1 MTKESLSAR
10 ISGRTADELEK
21 YAEKRD
27 ITKSEATNRLLDKA
41 LKVENNDAEVI
52 ITDGSGDRSIE
63 EQVQQ
68 TGSEIIAEFDDKL
81 NTEVSELE
89 DEIRRNPWELRTF
102 SVLILLGIVFT
113 TLNSIVLTILFAGVF
128 FGSSVKMVQY
138 ELERKTQ

>member
-102 SVLILLGIVFT
+102 SVLILLV
-113 TLNSIVLTILFAGVF
+113 IVLTQFNNIALNILFAGTLL
-128 FGSSVKMVQY
+128 GSSVKMVQY
-138 ELERKTQ
+138 ELEVKR

>member
-102 SVLILLGIVFT
+102 SVLILLV
-113 TLNSIVLTILFAGVF
+113 IVLTQFNNIALSILFAGTLL
-128 FGSSVKMVQY
+128 GSSIKMIQY
-138 ELERKTQ
+138 ELEVKR